1 VVAQRALCAAVEVA
15 SHVLPARFWRLGTLL
30 MAICG
35 EHENKLGDQKL
46 ADPAS
51 FWRVL
56 LGVSPLLASARTY
69 WPDRNDLAHFVLL
82 RNSYIGAL
90 TQAAAGAVCLSERDR
105 ASKPSPRR
113 RGARRALAVQWQCS
127 GGWDGDGEGRSS
139 ACWRR
144 SVDEA

>member
-1 VVAQRALCAAVEVA
+1 MQPSRRCQSAPSRRPRSRLPRRVCRAPPSPARQEAPDSKVVAQRALCAAVEVA

-90 TQAAAGAVCLSERDR
+90 TQAAAGAVCLSGRDR
-105 ASKPSPRR
+105 A
-113 RGARRALAVQWQCS
+113 
-127 GGWDGDGEGRSS
+127 
-139 ACWRR
+139 
-144 SVDEA
+144 